1 IYGPRVSVVK
11 SNLEAF
17 MDSPQS
23 DDPDSVL
30 GNSSPESAEEKPQ
43 PQEKPAHEEAAEIMM
58 YSHLN
63 GTVVDLED
71 VEDDVFSQKI
81 LGEGIA
87 VEPSEGKLYAP
98 CDGKVDSIF
107 DTKHAVNILSAD
119 GAEVLLHIG
128 IDTVKLGGK
137 HFESHVSDGQ
147 EIKKGDLLITFDIE
161 AIKSEGYKV
170 TTPLIIGN
178 TDDYSAIAA
187 AAKGKI
193 SAGSEI
199 LKIN

>member
-1 IYGPRVSVVK
+1 
-11 SNLEAF
+11 
-17 MDSPQS
+17 
-23 DDPDSVL
+23 
-30 GNSSPESAEEKPQ
+30 
-43 PQEKPAHEEAAEIMM
+43 MM

-98 CDGKVDSIF
+98 CDGKVDSVF
-107 DTKHAVNILSAD
+107 DTKHAVNILSSN

-147 EIKKGDLLITFDIE
+147 EIKRGDLLITFDIE
-161 AIKSEGYKV
+161 AIKAEGYKV

-187 AAKGKI
+187 AAQGKI
-193 SAGSEI
+193 SAGSKI